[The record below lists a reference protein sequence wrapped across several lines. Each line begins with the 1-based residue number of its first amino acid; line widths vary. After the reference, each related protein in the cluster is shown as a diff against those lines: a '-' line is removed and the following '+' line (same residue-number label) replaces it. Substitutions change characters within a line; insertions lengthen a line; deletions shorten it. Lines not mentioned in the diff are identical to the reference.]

1 MAKVQVCNVNVL
13 NNPSPFNSPF
23 QFELT
28 FECIEELQEGMN
40 VIFPADI
47 SDANR
52 CLRNFD

>member
-28 FECIEELQEGMN
+28 FECIEELQEGN
-40 VIFPADI
+40 QSRDHFALYSVT
-47 SDANR
+47 
-52 CLRNFD
+52 